1 MTHDDSRTAPDAP
14 VTPAAKPKQQF
25 RREKRD
31 VHGWIVLDKPVGMT
45 STQAVGAIKR
55 LFSCKR
61 AGHAGTLDPLASGC
75 LPIALGEATKTVPFV
90 MDGRKTYSFTVRW
103 GEQRDT
109 DDADGR
115 VVAVSDARPDRA
127 AIEAL
132 LPGYTGTISQVPPQ
146 YSAIKIDGERA
157 YDLARDGETVD
168 LQARPVEI
176 HRLELVHLPDADHA
190 EFRAECG
197 KGTYVR
203 SLARDIGRALGCLGH
218 IKALRREAVGSFS
231 QNDMIS
237 LEQLTAMCHR
247 AAAGEASLADA
258 LLPVETAL
266 DDIPALAVAR
276 ADAARLQRGQA
287 VLLRGRDAPIFR
299 GTVYVTVSGQLV
311 ALAEVDRGEIVPKRV
326 FNLAGLISAERKAE
340 VIKTNATKSG
350 DTGSP
355 EVQVAI
361 LTERITN
368 LTEHFKTHVKDNHS
382 RRGLL
387 KLVSQRRQLLDYVRR
402 SDEARYRT
410 LIEKLGI
417 RR

>member
-1 MTHDDSRTAPDAP
+1 MSGRRL
-14 VTPAAKPKQQF
+14 KQ
-25 RREKRD
+25 KID
-31 VHGWIVLDKPVGMT
+31 GWVVLDKPLGMG
-45 STQAVGAIKR
+45 STKAVGR
-55 LFSCKR
+55 VRWLFGAAK
-61 AGHAGTLDPLASGC
+61 AGHGGTLDPLATGV

-103 GEQRDT
+103 GEERDT

-115 VVAVSDARPDRA
+115 VVVVSDARPDRA

-132 LPGYTGTISQVPPQ
+132 LPGYTGTVSQVPPQ

-176 HRLELVHLPDADHA
+176 HRLELVNVPDADHA

-326 FNLAGLISAERKAE
+326 FNLAGL
-340 VIKTNATKSG
+340 V
-350 DTGSP
+350 GS
-355 EVQVAI
+355 
-361 LTERITN
+361 R
-368 LTEHFKTHVKDNHS
+368 S
-382 RRGLL
+382 L
-387 KLVSQRRQLLDYVRR
+387 K
-402 SDEARYRT
+402 
-410 LIEKLGI
+410 KGH
-417 RR
+417 